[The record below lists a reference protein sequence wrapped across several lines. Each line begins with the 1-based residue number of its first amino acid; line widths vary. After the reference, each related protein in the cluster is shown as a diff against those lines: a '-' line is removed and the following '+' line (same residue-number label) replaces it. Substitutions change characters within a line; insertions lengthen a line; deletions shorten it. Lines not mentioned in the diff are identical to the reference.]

1 MARHHGQSI
10 TDGDSARGKKVAD
23 PYISG
28 PTLDDVMRY
37 AIMEVEGFG
46 EHIVPSNG
54 PCKELVGVMLEITNP
69 RARLSRTETRGLPF
83 SCLAELCWY
92 LAKSDKV
99 EFMNHYVKYQKYA
112 DGDVVYG
119 AYGPR
124 LFDWKGLNQFAGI
137 INRLRNNPVSRK
149 AVIQLFDACDITTKH
164 NHVPCTCTL
173 QFLVRGGKLHMVTY
187 MRSNDLIMGFPHDV
201 FAFTMM
207 QEIIASALSVE
218 LGVYK
223 HAVGGL
229 HIYDSDV
236 EKAKQFFD
244 EGWQPTEI
252 IMPSMPLGDPMPAI
266 QTLVDAEAA
275 IRNNTSLDGIGL
287 ETLDPYWMDLIR
299 LLQIFTCSKHQ
310 VNDVDS
316 IIRLRS
322 EMSSP
327 TYHPFID
334 KRLSA
339 CQKRIEEQRLGS

>member
-10 TDGDSARGKKVAD
+10 TDGDSAREKKVAN

-37 AIMEVEGFG
+37 AIMDVEGFG
-46 EHIVPSNG
+46 ERIVPSNG
-54 PCKELVGVMLEITNP
+54 PCKELVGVLLEITNP

-137 INRLRNNPVSRK
+137 INRLRNNSVSRK
-149 AVIQLFDACDITTKH
+149 AVIQLFDACDITAKH

-173 QFLVRGGKLHMVTY
+173 QFFVRSGKLHMVTY

-207 QEIIASALSVE
+207 QEIIARALSVE

-223 HAVGGL
+223 HAVGSL
-229 HIYDSDV
+229 HIYESDL
-236 EKAKQFFD
+236 EKTEQFIG
-244 EGWQPTEI
+244 EGWQPTDI
-252 IMPSMPLGDPMPAI
+252 TMPPMPEGDPMPAI
-266 QTLVDAEAA
+266 QTLVNAEAA

-287 ETLDPYWMDLIR
+287 EKLAPYWMDLIR
-299 LLQIFTCSKHQ
+299 LLQIFICSKHT
-310 VNDVDS
+310 VDDVDS
-316 IIRLRS
+316 IKRLRS
-322 EMSSP
+322 EISSP
-327 TYHPFID
+327 TYYPFID

-339 CQKRIEEQRLGS
+339 CLKRIEEQRLNS